1 MVEHQLPK
9 LRVAGSSPGTKSEQ
23 QRKYDYQEPGRKIN
37 YIAQGTDFTIYV
49 SAELTEVAWQRK
61 MFIPQTDVWDL
72 SIDKSRQN
80 ARH

>member
-1 MVEHQLPK
+1 MQNRFVLIPEQ
-9 LRVAGSSPGTKSEQ
+9 RANSSESTII
-23 QRKYDYQEPGRKIN
+23 RMPGRKIN

-72 SIDKSRQN
+72 SIDKSR
-80 ARH
+80 

>member
-1 MVEHQLPK
+1 MICRIV
-9 LRVAGSSPGTKSEQ
+9 SFNTGTKSEQ

-61 MFIPQTDVWDL
+61 MFIPQTDVWTLRSTKADKMQG
-72 SIDKSRQN
+72 IDK
-80 ARH
+80 